1 MALLLALLVLSLKR
15 SFATGRFKCTS
26 AVSGYWK
33 RYYNDALVAEANQ
46 HPCRKQNLT
55 FTTVYSGD
63 LSEFVDLRD
72 VALDRI

>member
-46 HPCRKQNLT
+46 HPLPQAKSYIHDSL
-55 FTTVYSGD
+55 
-63 LSEFVDLRD
+63 
-72 VALDRI
+72 